1 MENSEKSQE
10 NSASSPKKS
19 RRYRLYITLDPDI
32 HKRMNEYVDAN
43 GYDMSKLCN
52 MILKKFLEAGK
63 L

>member
-10 NSASSPKKS
+10 NGRNPKRNKNP
-19 RRYRLYITLDPDI
+19 RLYITLDPDI